1 MKTRAWLWLAT
12 GMQVLFLAGCTPALM
27 TPTVAARPGLGKT
40 PSDFAA
46 DNTTCTAQANQQ
58 IAAAKAESNNQVMT
72 TLLTTDANTAAATMQ
87 YNNGALQQQLDIAYS
102 ACMYARGEMVPGY
115 AIEDTPKAH
124 PRRSVSK
131 PKPKDTT
138 NTTAFEE
145 PPPSATPAS
154 STSFTEPP
162 AVKQ

>member
-1 MKTRAWLWLAT
+1 MRTRTWVWLAT
-12 GMQVLFLAGCTPALM
+12 GVQILLLAGCTPALM

-40 PSDFAA
+40 PGDFAA
-46 DNTTCTAQANQQ
+46 DNSVCAAQANQQ
-58 IAAAKAESNNQVMT
+58 IATAKAESNNQVMA

-87 YNNGALQQQLDIAYS
+87 SNSVALQQQLDIAYS
-102 ACMYARGEMVPGY
+102 ACMYAKGETVPGY
-115 AIEDTPKAH
+115 AMESQPISN
-124 PRRSVSK
+124 PRRTVSK

-138 NTTAFEE
+138 STTAFEE

-162 AVKQ
+162 AAKQ